1 MFGTVG
7 KDALVLTS
15 TTDPPGLSV
24 SGVLDLPDVD
34 AFAHAL
40 DEAAARLDGNVSVDL
55 GGLRAA
61 CTEGL
66 LAMVR
71 VARRLA
77 AQDRKLIA
85 RSLSVPQRQL
95 LKLAGWDRTPG
106 LIVADQ

>member
-1 MFGTVG
+1 MVGTIG
-7 KDALVLTS
+7 KDTLVLTS

-24 SGVLDLPDVD
+24 SGVLDLSDVD
-34 AFAHAL
+34 AFARAL
-40 DEAAARLDGNVSVDL
+40 DQAAARVQGNVSVNL

-61 CTEGL
+61 CPEGL

-71 VARRLA
+71 AARRLA

-85 RSLSVPQRQL
+85 RSLAVPQRQL

-106 LIVADQ
+106 LVVAE

>member
-7 KDALVLTS
+7 KDTLVLTL

-40 DEAAARLDGNVSVDL
+40 DEAASRLDGNVSVDL
-55 GGLRAA
+55 SGLRAS
-61 CTEGL
+61 CNEGL
-66 LAMVR
+66 FAMVR
-71 VARRLA
+71 AARALA
-77 AQDRKLIA
+77 AQERQLIA

-106 LIVADQ
+106 LVLAD

>member
-7 KDALVLTS
+7 KDTLVLTL

-34 AFAHAL
+34 AFAQAL
-40 DEAAARLDGNVSVDL
+40 DEAASRLEGNVWVDL
-55 GGLRAA
+55 GGLRAT

-66 LAMVR
+66 FAMVR
-71 VARRLA
+71 AARALA
-77 AQDRKLIA
+77 AQERRLIA

-95 LKLAGWDRTPG
+95 LKLARWDRTPG
-106 LIVADQ
+106 LVVAD